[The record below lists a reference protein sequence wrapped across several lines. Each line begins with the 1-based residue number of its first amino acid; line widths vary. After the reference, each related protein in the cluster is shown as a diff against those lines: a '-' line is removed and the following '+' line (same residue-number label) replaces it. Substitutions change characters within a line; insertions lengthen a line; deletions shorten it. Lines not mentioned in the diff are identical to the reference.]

1 MTWHTAAQGYITL
14 PSQPMDSILKV
25 GLVPLL
31 LLFVCLHLHFY
42 SLLLIFFVFVYVC
55 VQLFFF
61 FKASMTGSQEMMKA
75 LSHLVCA
82 EGLGTRGSGR
92 KMWQKSSCFLIFLFM
107 SFALPVF
114 WDWLQVET
122 AMFTNF

>member
-1 MTWHTAAQGYITL
+1 MINDLAYCSSRLHNPPQPANGQYIESRSRPPLTIICL
-14 PSQPMDSILKV
+14 STPA
-25 GLVPLL
+25 LL
-31 LLFVCLHLHFY
+31 LPLAY
-42 SLLLIFFVFVYVC
+42 FFCVC
-55 VQLFFF
+55 VCVCATFFF

-114 WDWLQVET
+114 WD
-122 AMFTNF
+122 